1 MTVQTVTAQNFREA
15 VADNDKLT
23 LVDFW
28 ASWCG
33 PCRALAPVVEELSEE
48 MADQVDFAKVDVD
61 AERELG
67 AMFQIMSLPSL
78 LVFKD
83 GKKVDEIIGAQPKA
97 NIRRTLE
104 KHL

>member
-1 MTVQTVTAQNFREA
+1 MTVQTVTAANFREA

-78 LVFKD
+78 LIFKD